1 MIKMN
6 EKSKKSINYSKDLSL
21 NIKISSKKEET
32 FFKPNNTSLDFL
44 SSPIKNNKK
53 VIKRNTRTNSY
64 NSLLYNQTENAL
76 TNKNKLN
83 SNIISVDS
91 NNKINLKKNV
101 LTFSNIKRTLQDNSK
116 YNNNNNIKKN
126 KQNKQ
131 NTKSRTKSKNIT
143 AHQSTSNLAKYNFNI
158 NTENSVNNF
167 LNNNNSNE
175 YISVNTNPNKVSKLN
190 LNMKKKQKK
199 NNLSHFQ
206 QSILLNS
213 NDFNF
218 IKDSIK
224 DNKNFNSFSQQDK
237 INKEKDKVYFRNNN
251 YTSKNLL
258 FLTRP
263 NLNSKKNKDKYKEQ
277 ISNKLKYQQTLNEQF
292 FNSNIKPFDF
302 NNCCDKDNQKNKKIF
317 KSSNNTIKNSEDK
330 KRNKYNINKNNNVT
344 NLLELSIDENKK
356 YLNEFEL
363 LYNSLKKRNDT
374 YHGGI
379 QRNKSG
385 KKEKNKILRKKKY
398 NLLEEDSLLDIIYE
412 NKQIKQQ
419 NEELSKQ
426 FDNIK
431 KEFEQMKKDNNNIKE
446 ELKEKTKYLKDIKLT
461 MDIFSQELLKLQNLY
476 KENNI
481 NSNLN
486 KNNFNNLN
494 INENEANK
502 KQNSIIEV
510 NINNKKNDIK
520 INNIPKI
527 INLNNIIIDN
537 ASNINNIN
545 TSKIHE
551 NEININNNI
560 LNNNIALPKKSKLE
574 KIQQLSLSNINNLIS
589 QQNKRRGG
597 SLEANNLQDT
607 SKMINIETKDTTE
620 KENECLNDK
629 WPSPLYIE
637 KKKEKEKE
645 NIHKED
651 NSNKEEDEE
660 SIDLT
665 NISLAD
671 NLNINQEIYNNALNK
686 KKSNVGKLD
695 FKNKLDQKNNEDNK
709 IKKTSKIVNF
719 VNQGIINDNFN
730 EEFLKYYDKFSDS
743 WRKEV
748 DKIFKKEKE

>member
-6 EKSKKSINYSKDLSL
+6 KKSKNNINYSKDLSL
-21 NIKISSKKEET
+21 NIKISSKKQET
-32 FFKPNNTSLDFL
+32 FSKPNNTSLDFV

-53 VIKRNTRTNSY
+53 VTKRNTRTNSY
-64 NSLLYNQTENAL
+64 NSFLYNQTENAL

-91 NNKINLKKNV
+91 NNKINLNKNG
-101 LTFSNIKRTLQDNSK
+101 LTFSNIKRTLRDNSK
-116 YNNNNNIKKN
+116 SNNNNNIKKN
-126 KQNKQ
+126 KKNKE

-158 NTENSVNNF
+158 NKENNVNNF

-175 YISVNTNPNKVSKLN
+175 YINVNTNPNIVSKLN
-190 LNMKKKQKK
+190 LNMKKNQKK
-199 NNLSHFQ
+199 KNLSHFQ

-213 NDFNF
+213 NDFNY

-224 DNKNFNSFSQQDK
+224 ENNNFNYFSQKDK
-237 INKEKDKVYFRNNN
+237 INKEKDKLYFRNNN

-263 NLNSKKNKDKYKEQ
+263 NLNSNKNKDKYKEQ
-277 ISNKLKYQQTLNEQF
+277 LSNKIKYQQTLNEQF

-302 NNCCDKDNQKNKKIF
+302 NNCCDKGNQKNKKIF
-317 KSSNNTIKNSEDK
+317 KSSNNTAKNSEDK
-330 KRNKYNINKNNNVT
+330 KRNKYNINNNVM
-344 NLLELSIDENKK
+344 NLIDLSTDENKK

-363 LYNSLKKRNDT
+363 LYNCLKKRNDT

-379 QRNKSG
+379 QRSKSG
-385 KKEKNKILRKKKY
+385 KKEKNKISRKKKC

-431 KEFEQMKKDNNNIKE
+431 KEFEQMKKDNNDIKE

-481 NSNLN
+481 NSNIN
-486 KNNFNNLN
+486 KDNFNNLN
-494 INENEANK
+494 INQNEVNENH
-502 KQNSIIEV
+502 NSIIEV
-510 NINNKKNDIK
+510 NKNNIKNDIK
-520 INNIPKI
+520 INSIPKI

-537 ASNINNIN
+537 TSNINNIN
-545 TSKIHE
+545 TSKNHE
-551 NEININNNI
+551 KEININNNI
-560 LNNNIALPKKSKLE
+560 INNNIVLPKKSKLE
-574 KIQQLSLSNINNLIS
+574 KIQQLSLSNINNFIN

-607 SKMINIETKDTTE
+607 SKIINIETKDTTE

-629 WPSPLYIE
+629 WPSSLIIV
-637 KKKEKEKE
+637 KKQEKEKE

-660 SIDLT
+660 SFDLS

-671 NLNINQEIYNNALNK
+671 NLNINQEVYNNALIM

-695 FKNKLDQKNNEDNK
+695 FKNKLGQKNNEDNK
-709 IKKTSKIVNF
+709 IKKTPKIVNF
-719 VNQGIINDNFN
+719 VNQGVINENFN